1 MLTKEVPPALR
12 WAVLIIALVYL
23 TDVLSLV
30 NTLISTLDHN
40 WTFSSAC
47 RHPDQTHK
55 RSSSEL
61 FFFQPH
67 SSTICLLSR
76 NFLRGPFRIS
86 TMKLFYLLIIAVFF
100 ISQVIR
106 GKPSP
111 ASPCHTWVLFLF
123 SNPLPFQK
131 DISSYPKPTE
141 GYWFGNSEKKNF

>member
-1 MLTKEVPPALR
+1 
-12 WAVLIIALVYL
+12 AVLIIALVYL

-106 GKPSP
+106 GYEHGKMAGLCDLSTGV
-111 ASPCHTWVLFLF
+111 CLRR
-123 SNPLPFQK
+123 
-131 DISSYPKPTE
+131 
-141 GYWFGNSEKKNF
+141 KKNCIIRMPGICPGRSFCCVRTN

>member
-1 MLTKEVPPALR
+1 
-12 WAVLIIALVYL
+12 AVLIIALVYL

-47 RHPDQTHK
+47 RHPDRTHK

-106 GKPSP
+106 GYEHGKMAGLCDLSTGV
-111 ASPCHTWVLFLF
+111 CLRR
-123 SNPLPFQK
+123 
-131 DISSYPKPTE
+131 
-141 GYWFGNSEKKNF
+141 KKNCIIRMPGICPGRSFCCVRTN